1 MCALVHISLIYDNI
15 TINARALFF
24 RAKKKDKKEKKKE
37 IRNGYVIIA
46 KSAVANKNIAKRLG
60 SR

>member
-1 MCALVHISLIYDNI
+1 LIYDNI